1 MFSLADVDGAQ
12 TTPIALDVLQ
22 RTDLGGM
29 SGAQFV
35 DGYGTSAEEM
45 LRAQR
50 YRAMYQV
57 P

>member
-1 MFSLADVDGAQ
+1 MADVDRAQ
-12 TTPIALDVLQ
+12 TTPTAPDVLR

-29 SGAQFV
+29 SWAQFL